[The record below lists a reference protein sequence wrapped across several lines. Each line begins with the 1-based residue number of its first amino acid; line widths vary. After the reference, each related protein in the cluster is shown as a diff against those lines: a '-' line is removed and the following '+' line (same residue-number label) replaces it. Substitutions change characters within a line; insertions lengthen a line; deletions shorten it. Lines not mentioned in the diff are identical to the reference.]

1 MFRYAFLLAASAVA
15 DAPKAAVTVLVAA
28 VDGAQLTLPGSP
40 GGPRRG
46 GSGRYPGSPSRPR
59 ADPPRPGPD
68 ASSPERLPGT
78 AMSKTAYIRTKPHLN
93 IGTMGHVD
101 HGKTTLTAAITKV
114 LAERGAGTFVP
125 FDRIDRAP
133 EEAARGITINIA
145 HVEYETGTRHYAHVD
160 MPGHADYVKNMV
172 TGAAQLD
179 GAILVV
185 SALDGIMPQTAEHV
199 LLARQ
204 VGVDHIVVA
213 LNKADAGD
221 EELTDLVELEV
232 RELLTAHGYGGDAAP
247 VVRVSGLK
255 ALEGDPRWTASIEAL
270 LDAVDT
276 YVPVPERYLDAPFLL
291 PVENVLTIT
300 GRGTVVTGAVERGT
314 VRVGDKVQVLG
325 ADTETVVTGLET
337 FGRPMEE
344 AQAGDNVALL
354 LRGVPRDAVR
364 RGHVV
369 AAPGSVTPSR
379 RFTARL
385 YVLSARE
392 GGRTTPLSTGYRP
405 QFYIRT
411 ADVVGDV
418 DLGEAAVARPG
429 DTVTVTVELGRD
441 VPLEPGLGFAVRE
454 GGRTVG
460 AGTVT
465 EVL

>member
-1 MFRYAFLLAASAVA
+1 M
-15 DAPKAAVTVLVAA
+15 P
-28 VDGAQLTLPGSP
+28 
-40 GGPRRG
+40 
-46 GSGRYPGSPSRPR
+46 
-59 ADPPRPGPD
+59 
-68 ASSPERLPGT
+68 
-78 AMSKTAYIRTKPHLN
+78 KTAYVRTKPHLN

-114 LAERGAGTFVP
+114 LSDRGTGTFVP

-133 EEAARGITINIA
+133 EEAQRGITINIA
-145 HVEYETGTRHYAHVD
+145 HVEYETGTRHYAHID
-160 MPGHADYVKNMV
+160 MPGHADYIKNMV

-185 SALDGIMPQTAEHV
+185 SAVDGIMPQTAEHV

-221 EELTDLVELEV
+221 PELTDLVELEV
-232 RELLTAHGYGGDAAP
+232 RELLSAHGYGGDTVP
-247 VVRVSGLK
+247 VVRVSGLR
-255 ALEGDPRWTASIEAL
+255 ALEGDPRWTAAVEAL

-276 YVPVPERYLDAPFLL
+276 YVPMPVRYTDAPFLL

-314 VRVGDKVQVLG
+314 VRVGDRVSVLG
-325 ADTETVVTGLET
+325 PDTETVVTGLET
-337 FGRPMEE
+337 FGKPMESAE
-344 AQAGDNVALL
+344 AGDNVALL
-354 LRGVPRDAVR
+354 LRGVERDRVR

-379 RFTARL
+379 RFTARV
-385 YVLSARE
+385 YVLSGRE
-392 GGRTTPLSTGYRP
+392 GGRTTPVTTGYRP

-411 ADVVGDV
+411 ADVAGDV

-429 DTVTVTVELGRD
+429 DTVTMAVELGRD
-441 VPLEPGLGFAVRE
+441 VPLEPGLGFAIRE

-465 EVL
+465 ELL

>member
-1 MFRYAFLLAASAVA
+1 
-15 DAPKAAVTVLVAA
+15 
-28 VDGAQLTLPGSP
+28 
-40 GGPRRG
+40 
-46 GSGRYPGSPSRPR
+46 
-59 ADPPRPGPD
+59 
-68 ASSPERLPGT
+68 
-78 AMSKTAYIRTKPHLN
+78 MSKTAYVRTKPHLN

-114 LAERGAGTFVP
+114 LAQRGAGTFVP

-145 HVEYETGTRHYAHVD
+145 HVEYETDTRHYAHVD
-160 MPGHADYVKNMV
+160 MPGHADYVKNMI

-232 RELLTAHGYGGDAAP
+232 RELLTAHGYGGDAVP

-255 ALEGDPRWTASIEAL
+255 ALEGDPRWTASVEAL

-276 YVPVPERYLDAPFLL
+276 YVPMPERYLDAPFLL
-291 PVENVLTIT
+291 SVENVLTIT

-314 VRVGDKVQVLG
+314 VRVGDRVEVLG
-325 ADTETVVTGLET
+325 ASVETVVTGLET
-337 FGRPMEE
+337 FGKPMEE

-354 LRGVPRDAVR
+354 LRGVPRDTVR

-369 AAPGSVTPSR
+369 AAPGSVVPAR
-379 RFTARL
+379 RFSARV

-392 GGRTTPLSTGYRP
+392 GGRSTPLTTGYRP

-418 DLGEAAVARPG
+418 DLGETAVARPG
-429 DTVTVTVELGRD
+429 DTVTMSVELGRD
-441 VPLEPGLGFAVRE
+441 VPLETGLGFAVRE

-465 EVL
+465 AVG

>member
-1 MFRYAFLLAASAVA
+1 M
-15 DAPKAAVTVLVAA
+15 P
-28 VDGAQLTLPGSP
+28 
-40 GGPRRG
+40 
-46 GSGRYPGSPSRPR
+46 
-59 ADPPRPGPD
+59 
-68 ASSPERLPGT
+68 
-78 AMSKTAYIRTKPHLN
+78 KTAYVRTKPHLN

-114 LAERGAGTFVP
+114 LAARGASTFVP
-125 FDRIDRAP
+125 FDRIDKAP
-133 EEAARGITINIA
+133 EEAQRGITINIA
-145 HVEYETGTRHYAHVD
+145 HVEYETDTRHYAHVD
-160 MPGHADYVKNMV
+160 MPGHADYIKNMV

-221 EELTDLVELEV
+221 PELTDLVELEV
-232 RELLTAHGYGGDAAP
+232 RELLTAHGYGGDSVP

-276 YVPVPERYLDAPFLL
+276 YVPMPERYVDAPFLL
-291 PVENVLTIT
+291 PVENVLTIS
-300 GRGTVVTGAVERGT
+300 GRGTVVTGAVERGR
-314 VRVGDKVQVLG
+314 VRLGDRVRLYG
-325 ADTETVVTGLET
+325 AEPGKDTETVVTGLET
-337 FGRPMEE
+337 FGKPMDE

-354 LRGVPRDAVR
+354 LRGVARDAVR

-369 AAPGSVTPSR
+369 AEPGSVRPAR
-379 RFTARL
+379 RFTARV
-385 YVLSARE
+385 YVLSAAE
-392 GGRTTPLSTGYRP
+392 GGRTTPVTTGYRP
-405 QFYIRT
+405 QFYLRT
-411 ADVVGDV
+411 ADVVGDI
-418 DLGEAAVARPG
+418 DLGDAAVARPG
-429 DTVTVTVELGRD
+429 DTLTMTVALGRD
-441 VPLEPGLGFAVRE
+441 VPLEPGLGFAIRE

-465 EVL
+465 SVG

>member
-1 MFRYAFLLAASAVA
+1 M
-15 DAPKAAVTVLVAA
+15 P
-28 VDGAQLTLPGSP
+28 
-40 GGPRRG
+40 
-46 GSGRYPGSPSRPR
+46 
-59 ADPPRPGPD
+59 
-68 ASSPERLPGT
+68 
-78 AMSKTAYIRTKPHLN
+78 KTAYVRTKPHLN

-114 LAERGAGTFVP
+114 LAERGGSTFVP
-125 FDRIDRAP
+125 FDRIDKAP
-133 EEAARGITINIA
+133 EEALRGITINIA
-145 HVEYETGTRHYAHVD
+145 HVEYETDTRHYAHVD

-213 LNKADAGD
+213 INKADAGD

-232 RELLTAHGYGGDAAP
+232 RELLSAHGYGGDSVP
-247 VVRVSGLK
+247 VVRVSGLG

-276 YVPVPERYLDAPFLL
+276 YVPMPERYVDAPFLL
-291 PVENVLTIT
+291 SVENVMTIS
-300 GRGTVVTGAVERGT
+300 GRGTVVTGAVERGR
-314 VRVGDKVQVLG
+314 VRVGDRVRVYG
-325 ADTETVVTGLET
+325 AEDSAKDAETVVTGVET
-337 FGRPMEE
+337 FGKPMDE

-354 LRGVPRDAVR
+354 LRGVARDAVR

-369 AAPGSVTPSR
+369 AEPGSVRPAR
-379 RFTARL
+379 RFTAQV
-385 YVLSARE
+385 YVLSAAE
-392 GGRTTPLSTGYRP
+392 GGRRTPVATGYRP
-405 QFYIRT
+405 QFYLRT
-411 ADVVGDV
+411 ADVVGDI
-418 DLGEAAVARPG
+418 DLGDAAVARPG
-429 DTVTVTVELGRD
+429 DTVTMTVELGRA
-441 VPLEPGLGFAVRE
+441 VPLESGLGFAIRE

-465 EVL
+465 AVEDDA

>member
-1 MFRYAFLLAASAVA
+1 MA
-15 DAPKAAVTVLVAA
+15 
-28 VDGAQLTLPGSP
+28 
-40 GGPRRG
+40 
-46 GSGRYPGSPSRPR
+46 
-59 ADPPRPGPD
+59 
-68 ASSPERLPGT
+68 
-78 AMSKTAYIRTKPHLN
+78 KTAFVRTKPHLN

-114 LAERGAGTFVP
+114 LAERGGASFVP

-133 EEAARGITINIA
+133 EEARRGITINLT
-145 HVEYETGTRHYAHVD
+145 HVEYETDTRHYAHVD
-160 MPGHADYVKNMV
+160 MPGHADYIKNMV

-185 SALDGIMPQTAEHV
+185 SALDGVMPQTAEHV

-221 EELTDLVELEV
+221 PELTDLVELEV

-247 VVRVSGLK
+247 VVRVSGLG
-255 ALEGDPRWTASIEAL
+255 ALEGDPRWTGAVEAL

-276 YVPVPERYLDAPFLL
+276 YVPTPVRYTDAPFLL

-300 GRGTVVTGAVERGT
+300 GRGTVVTGAVERGS
-314 VRVGDKVQVLG
+314 VRLGDRVAILG
-325 ADTETVVTGLET
+325 GDGEPAETVVTGLET
-337 FGRPMEE
+337 FGKPMESAE
-344 AQAGDNVALL
+344 AGDNVALL
-354 LRGVPRDAVR
+354 LRGVPRDGVR

-369 AAPGSVTPSR
+369 AAPGSVSPKR
-379 RFTARL
+379 RFTAQV
-385 YVLSARE
+385 YVLSGRE
-392 GGRTTPLSTGYRP
+392 GGRTTPVATGYRP

-418 DLGEAAVARPG
+418 DLGGAGVARPG
-429 DTVTVTVELGRD
+429 QTVTMTVELGRD
-441 VPLEPGLGFAVRE
+441 VPLEPGLGFAIRE

-465 EVL
+465 AVLG

>member
-1 MFRYAFLLAASAVA
+1 
-15 DAPKAAVTVLVAA
+15 
-28 VDGAQLTLPGSP
+28 
-40 GGPRRG
+40 
-46 GSGRYPGSPSRPR
+46 
-59 ADPPRPGPD
+59 
-68 ASSPERLPGT
+68 
-78 AMSKTAYIRTKPHLN
+78 MSKKAYVRTKPHLN

-114 LAERGAGTFVP
+114 LADRGSGAFVP

-145 HVEYETGTRHYAHVD
+145 HVEYETDTRHYAHVD

-232 RELLTAHGYGGDAAP
+232 RDLLTAHGYGGDSVP

-255 ALEGDPRWTASIEAL
+255 ALEGDPRWTASVEAL

-276 YVPVPERYLDAPFLL
+276 YVPMPERYLDAPFLL

-300 GRGTVVTGAVERGT
+300 GRGTVVTGAVERGV
-314 VRVGDKVQVLG
+314 VRVGDRVEVLG
-325 ADTETVVTGLET
+325 ASVETVVTGLET
-337 FGRPMEE
+337 FGKRMEE

-369 AAPGSVTPSR
+369 AAPGSVVPSR
-379 RFTARL
+379 RFTAQV

-392 GGRTTPLSTGYRP
+392 GGRTTPVSSGYRP

-411 ADVVGDV
+411 ADVVGNV
-418 DLGEAAVARPG
+418 DLGEVAVVRPG
-429 DTVTVTVELGRD
+429 DTVVMTVELGRD
-441 VPLEPGLGFAVRE
+441 VPLEAGLGFAMRE

-460 AGTVT
+460 AGAVT
-465 EVL
+465 AVG

>member
-1 MFRYAFLLAASAVA
+1 M
-15 DAPKAAVTVLVAA
+15 P
-28 VDGAQLTLPGSP
+28 
-40 GGPRRG
+40 
-46 GSGRYPGSPSRPR
+46 
-59 ADPPRPGPD
+59 
-68 ASSPERLPGT
+68 
-78 AMSKTAYIRTKPHLN
+78 KTAYVRTKPHLN

-114 LAERGAGTFVP
+114 LAGRGAGAFVP

-145 HVEYETGTRHYAHVD
+145 HVEYETDTRHYAHID
-160 MPGHADYVKNMV
+160 MPGHADYVKNMI

-232 RELLTAHGYGGDAAP
+232 RELLTAHGYGGDAVP

-255 ALEGDPRWTASIEAL
+255 ALEGDLRWTASVEAL

-276 YVPVPERYLDAPFLL
+276 YVPTPERYLDAPFLL
-291 PVENVLTIT
+291 SVENVLTIT

-314 VRVGDKVQVLG
+314 VRVGDRVEVLG
-325 ADTETVVTGLET
+325 ASVETVVTGLET
-337 FGRPMEE
+337 FGKPMEE

-354 LRGVPRDAVR
+354 LRGVARDTVR

-369 AAPGSVTPSR
+369 AAPGSVVPAR
-379 RFTARL
+379 RFSARV

-392 GGRTTPLSTGYRP
+392 GGRSTPLTTGYRP

-418 DLGEAAVARPG
+418 DLGENAVARPG
-429 DTVTVTVELGRD
+429 DTVTMSVELGRE

-465 EVL
+465 AVG

>member
-1 MFRYAFLLAASAVA
+1 MA
-15 DAPKAAVTVLVAA
+15 
-28 VDGAQLTLPGSP
+28 
-40 GGPRRG
+40 
-46 GSGRYPGSPSRPR
+46 
-59 ADPPRPGPD
+59 
-68 ASSPERLPGT
+68 
-78 AMSKTAYIRTKPHLN
+78 KTAFVRTKPHLN

-114 LAERGAGTFVP
+114 LAERGGASFVP

-133 EEAARGITINIA
+133 EEARRGITINLT
-145 HVEYETGTRHYAHVD
+145 HVEYETDTRHYAHVD

-185 SALDGIMPQTAEHV
+185 SALDGVMPQTAEHV

-221 EELTDLVELEV
+221 PELTDLVELEV
-232 RELLTAHGYGGDAAP
+232 RELLTANGYGGDSAP
-247 VVRVSGLK
+247 VVRVSGLG
-255 ALEGDPRWTASIEAL
+255 ALDGDPRWTSSIETL

-276 YVPVPERYLDAPFLL
+276 YVPMPVRYTDAPFLM

-314 VRVGDKVQVLG
+314 VAMGDRVALLGGDG
-325 ADTETVVTGLET
+325 AAVESVVTGLET
-337 FGRPMEE
+337 FGKPMDCAE
-344 AQAGDNVALL
+344 AGDNVALL

-364 RGHVV
+364 RGDVV
-369 AAPGSVTPSR
+369 AAPGSVVPRR
-379 RFTARL
+379 RFTARV

-392 GGRTTPLSTGYRP
+392 GGRTTPVTTGYRP

-418 DLGEAAVARPG
+418 DLGEAGRAQPG
-429 DTVTVTVELGRD
+429 DTVTMTVELGRD
-441 VPLEPGLGFAVRE
+441 VPLESGLGFAIRE

-465 EVL
+465 EVG

>member
-1 MFRYAFLLAASAVA
+1 
-15 DAPKAAVTVLVAA
+15 
-28 VDGAQLTLPGSP
+28 
-40 GGPRRG
+40 
-46 GSGRYPGSPSRPR
+46 
-59 ADPPRPGPD
+59 
-68 ASSPERLPGT
+68 
-78 AMSKTAYIRTKPHLN
+78 MSKTAYVRTKPHLN

-114 LAERGAGTFVP
+114 LSERGSGAFVP

-133 EEAARGITINIA
+133 EEARRGITINIA
-145 HVEYETGTRHYAHVD
+145 HVEYETDTRHYAHVD

-221 EELTDLVELEV
+221 DELTDLVELEV
-232 RELLTAHGYGGDAAP
+232 RELLTAHGYGGDTVP

-255 ALEGDPRWTASIEAL
+255 ALEGDPRWTGAVEAL

-276 YVPVPERYLDAPFLL
+276 YVPMPVRYVDAPFLMS
-291 PVENVLTIT
+291 VENVLTIT

-314 VRVGDKVQVLG
+314 VRIGDRVQVLG
-325 ADTETVVTGLET
+325 ADGLETVVTGLET
-337 FGRPMEE
+337 FGKPMDS

-369 AAPGSVTPSR
+369 AEPGSVVPRR
-379 RFTARL
+379 RFTAQV
-385 YVLSARE
+385 YVLSGRE
-392 GGRTTPLSTGYRP
+392 GGRATPVSTGYRP

-411 ADVVGDV
+411 ADVVGDI
-418 DLGEAAVARPG
+418 DLGDAAVARPG
-429 DTVTVTVELGRD
+429 ETVTMTVELGRD
-441 VPLEPGLGFAVRE
+441 VPLEAGLGFAIRE

>member
-1 MFRYAFLLAASAVA
+1 
-15 DAPKAAVTVLVAA
+15 
-28 VDGAQLTLPGSP
+28 
-40 GGPRRG
+40 
-46 GSGRYPGSPSRPR
+46 
-59 ADPPRPGPD
+59 
-68 ASSPERLPGT
+68 
-78 AMSKTAYIRTKPHLN
+78 MSKTAYVRTKPHLN

-114 LAERGAGTFVP
+114 LAERGSGTFVP

-145 HVEYETGTRHYAHVD
+145 HVEYETDTRHYAHVD

-221 EELTDLVELEV
+221 EELIDLVELEV
-232 RELLTAHGYGGDAAP
+232 RDLLSQHGYGGDTAP

-255 ALEGDPRWTASIEAL
+255 ALEGDPQWTASIEAL

-276 YVPVPERYLDAPFLL
+276 YVPMPERYVDAPFLL
-291 PVENVLTIT
+291 SVENVLTIT

-314 VRVGDKVQVLG
+314 VRVGDRVEVLG
-325 ADTETVVTGLET
+325 AGLETVVTGLET
-337 FGRPMEE
+337 FGKPMED

-369 AAPGSVTPSR
+369 AAPGSVTPRS
-379 RFTARL
+379 RFTAQV

-392 GGRTTPLSTGYRP
+392 GGRTTPVVTGYRP

-411 ADVVGDV
+411 ADVVGDI
-418 DLGEAAVARPG
+418 DLGEVRVARPG
-429 DTVTVTVELGRD
+429 ETVAMTVELGRE
-441 VPLEPGLGFAVRE
+441 VPLEPGLGFAIRE

-465 EVL
+465 AVS

>member
-1 MFRYAFLLAASAVA
+1 MA
-15 DAPKAAVTVLVAA
+15 
-28 VDGAQLTLPGSP
+28 
-40 GGPRRG
+40 
-46 GSGRYPGSPSRPR
+46 
-59 ADPPRPGPD
+59 
-68 ASSPERLPGT
+68 
-78 AMSKTAYIRTKPHLN
+78 KTAFVRTKPHLN

-114 LAERGAGTFVP
+114 LARRGGASFVP

-133 EEAARGITINIA
+133 EEARRGITINLT
-145 HVEYETGTRHYAHVD
+145 HVEYETDTRHYAHVD
-160 MPGHADYVKNMV
+160 MPGHADYIKNMV

-185 SALDGIMPQTAEHV
+185 SALDGVMPQTAEHV

-221 EELTDLVELEV
+221 PELTDLVELEV
-232 RELLTAHGYGGDAAP
+232 RELLTAHGYGGDGAP
-247 VVRVSGLK
+247 VVRVSGLG
-255 ALEGDPRWTASIEAL
+255 ALEGDPRWTGAIEAL

-276 YVPVPERYLDAPFLL
+276 YVPTPVRYTDAPFLL

-300 GRGTVVTGAVERGT
+300 GRGTVVTGAVERGG
-314 VRVGDKVQVLG
+314 VRLGDRVALLG
-325 ADTETVVTGLET
+325 GDGEPIETVVTGLET
-337 FGRPMEE
+337 FGKPMESAE
-344 AQAGDNVALL
+344 AGDNVALL
-354 LRGVPRDAVR
+354 LRGVPRDGVR

-369 AAPGSVTPSR
+369 AAPGSVTPKR
-379 RFTARL
+379 RFRAQV
-385 YVLSARE
+385 YVLSGRE
-392 GGRTTPLSTGYRP
+392 GGRTTPVASGYRP

-418 DLGEAAVARPG
+418 DLGLAGVARPG
-429 DTVTVTVELGRD
+429 ETVTMTVELGRD
-441 VPLEPGLGFAVRE
+441 VPLEAGLGFAIRE

-465 EVL
+465 AVLG

>member
-1 MFRYAFLLAASAVA
+1 MA
-15 DAPKAAVTVLVAA
+15 
-28 VDGAQLTLPGSP
+28 
-40 GGPRRG
+40 
-46 GSGRYPGSPSRPR
+46 
-59 ADPPRPGPD
+59 
-68 ASSPERLPGT
+68 
-78 AMSKTAYIRTKPHLN
+78 KTAFVRTKPHLN

-114 LAERGAGTFVP
+114 LAERGGASFVP

-133 EEAARGITINIA
+133 EEARRGITINLT
-145 HVEYETGTRHYAHVD
+145 HVEYETDTRHYAHVD

-185 SALDGIMPQTAEHV
+185 SALDGVMPQTAEHV

-221 EELTDLVELEV
+221 PELTDLVELEV
-232 RELLTAHGYGGDAAP
+232 RELLTANGYGGDGAP
-247 VVRVSGLK
+247 LVRVSGLG
-255 ALEGDPRWTASIEAL
+255 ALEGDPRWTGAIEAL

-276 YVPVPERYLDAPFLL
+276 YVPMPVRYTDAPFLL

-300 GRGTVVTGAVERGT
+300 GRGTVVTGAVERGS
-314 VRVGDKVQVLG
+314 VRTGDRVSVLG
-325 ADTETVVTGLET
+325 GDGEPVETVVTGLET
-337 FGRPMEE
+337 FGKPMESAE
-344 AQAGDNVALL
+344 AGDNVALL
-354 LRGVPRDAVR
+354 LRGVPRDGVR
-364 RGHVV
+364 RGQVV
-369 AAPGSVTPSR
+369 AAPGSVVPKR
-379 RFTARL
+379 RFSARV

-392 GGRTTPLSTGYRP
+392 GGRTTPVASGYRP

-418 DLGEAAVARPG
+418 DLGAAGVARPG
-429 DTVTVTVELGRD
+429 ETVEMTVELGRD
-441 VPLEPGLGFAVRE
+441 VPLESGLGFAIRE

-465 EVL
+465 AVLG

>member
-1 MFRYAFLLAASAVA
+1 
-15 DAPKAAVTVLVAA
+15 
-28 VDGAQLTLPGSP
+28 
-40 GGPRRG
+40 
-46 GSGRYPGSPSRPR
+46 
-59 ADPPRPGPD
+59 
-68 ASSPERLPGT
+68 
-78 AMSKTAYIRTKPHLN
+78 MSKTAYVRTKPHLN

-114 LAERGAGTFVP
+114 LAERGTGSFVP

-145 HVEYETGTRHYAHVD
+145 HVEYETDTRHYAHVD

-213 LNKADAGD
+213 INKADAGD

-232 RELLTAHGYGGDAAP
+232 RDLLSAHGYGGDSAP

-255 ALEGDPRWTASIEAL
+255 ALEGDPRWTASVDAL

-276 YVPVPERYLDAPFLL
+276 YVPMPERYLDAPFLL

-314 VRVGDKVQVLG
+314 VRVGDRVEVLG
-325 ADTETVVTGLET
+325 AEAETVVTGLET
-337 FGRPMEE
+337 FGKPMEE

-369 AAPGSVTPSR
+369 AAPGSVVPSR

-418 DLGEAAVARPG
+418 DLGEAGVARPG

-441 VPLEPGLGFAVRE
+441 VPLEAGLGFAVRE

-465 EVL
+465 SVG

>member
-1 MFRYAFLLAASAVA
+1 
-15 DAPKAAVTVLVAA
+15 
-28 VDGAQLTLPGSP
+28 
-40 GGPRRG
+40 
-46 GSGRYPGSPSRPR
+46 
-59 ADPPRPGPD
+59 
-68 ASSPERLPGT
+68 
-78 AMSKTAYIRTKPHLN
+78 MSKTAYVRTKPHLN

-114 LAERGAGTFVP
+114 LAERGSGTFVP

-145 HVEYETGTRHYAHVD
+145 HVEYETDTRHYAHVD

-204 VGVDHIVVA
+204 VGVDHVVVA
-213 LNKADAGD
+213 LNKADAAD
-221 EELTDLVELEV
+221 EELVELVELEV
-232 RELLTAHGYGGDAAP
+232 RELLTAHGYGGDAVP

-276 YVPVPERYLDAPFLL
+276 YVPMPERYLDAPFLM

-300 GRGTVVTGAVERGT
+300 GRGTVVTGAIERGT
-314 VRVGDKVQVLG
+314 VRVGDRVEVLG
-325 ADTETVVTGLET
+325 AAVETVVTGVET
-337 FGRPMEE
+337 FGKPMEE

-369 AAPGSVTPSR
+369 AAPGSVVPSR
-379 RFTARL
+379 RFTAQV

-392 GGRTTPLSTGYRP
+392 GGRTTPVSTGYRP

-418 DLGEAAVARPG
+418 DLGEVAVARPG
-429 DTVTVTVELGRD
+429 ERVVMTVELGRD
-441 VPLEPGLGFAVRE
+441 VPLEAGLGFAIRE

-465 EVL
+465 AVV

>member
-1 MFRYAFLLAASAVA
+1 
-15 DAPKAAVTVLVAA
+15 
-28 VDGAQLTLPGSP
+28 
-40 GGPRRG
+40 
-46 GSGRYPGSPSRPR
+46 
-59 ADPPRPGPD
+59 
-68 ASSPERLPGT
+68 
-78 AMSKTAYIRTKPHLN
+78 MSKTAYVRTKPHLN

-114 LAERGAGTFVP
+114 LAERGGGSFVP

-133 EEAARGITINIA
+133 EEAARGITINLA
-145 HVEYETGTRHYAHVD
+145 HVEYETDTRHYAHVD

-232 RELLTAHGYGGDAAP
+232 RELLSAHGYGGDAAP
-247 VVRVSGLK
+247 VVRVSGLR
-255 ALEGDPRWTASIEAL
+255 ALEGDPRWTASIDAL

-276 YVPVPERYLDAPFLL
+276 YVPMPERYVDAPFLL

-314 VRVGDKVQVLG
+314 IRVGERVEVLG
-325 ADTETVVTGLET
+325 AGVETVVTGLET
-337 FGRPMEE
+337 FGRPMPE

-369 AAPGSVTPSR
+369 AAPGSVVPAR
-379 RFTARL
+379 RFTARV

-392 GGRTTPLSTGYRP
+392 GGRTTPVFTGYRP
-405 QFYIRT
+405 QFYLRT

-418 DLGEAAVARPG
+418 DLGATAVARPG
-429 DTVTVTVELGRD
+429 DTVTMTVELGRE
-441 VPLEPGLGFAVRE
+441 VPLEPGLGFAIRE

-465 EVL
+465 EVG

>member
-1 MFRYAFLLAASAVA
+1 M
-15 DAPKAAVTVLVAA
+15 P
-28 VDGAQLTLPGSP
+28 
-40 GGPRRG
+40 
-46 GSGRYPGSPSRPR
+46 
-59 ADPPRPGPD
+59 
-68 ASSPERLPGT
+68 
-78 AMSKTAYIRTKPHLN
+78 KTAYVRTKPHLN

-114 LAERGAGTFVP
+114 LAERGSGTFVP

-145 HVEYETGTRHYAHVD
+145 HVEYETDTRHYAHVD

-213 LNKADAGD
+213 LNKADGAGD
-221 EELTDLVELEV
+221 EELIDLVELEV
-232 RELLTAHGYGGDAAP
+232 RDLLTQHGYAGDSVP
-247 VVRVSGLK
+247 VVRVSGLR

-276 YVPVPERYLDAPFLL
+276 YVPMPERYLDAPFLL

-314 VRVGDKVQVLG
+314 VRIGDRVEVLG
-325 ADTETVVTGLET
+325 AELESVVTGLET
-337 FGRPMEE
+337 FGKPMEE

-354 LRGVPRDAVR
+354 LRGVARDAVR

-369 AAPGSVTPSR
+369 AAPGSVVPRR
-379 RFTARL
+379 RFSAQV

-392 GGRTTPLSTGYRP
+392 GGRTTPVSTGYRP

-418 DLGEAAVARPG
+418 DLGEVAVARPG
-429 DTVTVTVELGRD
+429 ETVTMTVELGRD
-441 VPLEPGLGFAVRE
+441 VPLEPGLGFAIRE

-465 EVL
+465 AVS

>member
-1 MFRYAFLLAASAVA
+1 M
-15 DAPKAAVTVLVAA
+15 P
-28 VDGAQLTLPGSP
+28 
-40 GGPRRG
+40 
-46 GSGRYPGSPSRPR
+46 
-59 ADPPRPGPD
+59 
-68 ASSPERLPGT
+68 
-78 AMSKTAYIRTKPHLN
+78 KTAYVRTKPHLN

-114 LAERGAGTFVP
+114 LSARGTGTFVP

-145 HVEYETGTRHYAHVD
+145 HVEYETDTRHYAHVD
-160 MPGHADYVKNMV
+160 MPGHADYIKNMV

-221 EELTDLVELEV
+221 DELTDLVELEV
-232 RELLTAHGYGGDAAP
+232 RELLTAQGYGGDTTP
-247 VVRVSGLK
+247 VVRVSGLR
-255 ALEGDPRWTASIEAL
+255 ALAGDPRWTASIEAL

-276 YVPVPERYLDAPFLL
+276 YVPVPVRYTDAPFLL

-314 VRVGDKVQVLG
+314 VRVGDKVEVLG
-325 ADTETVVTGLET
+325 ADQGAQISTVTGLET
-337 FGRPMEE
+337 FGKPMESAE
-344 AQAGDNVALL
+344 AGDNVALL
-354 LRGVPRDAVR
+354 LRGMPRDAIR

-369 AAPGSVTPSR
+369 AAPDSVVPSR
-379 RFTARL
+379 RFTARV

-392 GGRTTPLSTGYRP
+392 GGRTTPVTSGYRP

-411 ADVVGDV
+411 GDVVGDV
-418 DLGEAAVARPG
+418 DLGERAVARPG
-429 DTVTVTVELGRD
+429 DTVTMTVELGRD
-441 VPLEPGLGFAVRE
+441 VPLEAGLGFAIRE

-465 EVL
+465 SLL

>member
-1 MFRYAFLLAASAVA
+1 MA
-15 DAPKAAVTVLVAA
+15 
-28 VDGAQLTLPGSP
+28 
-40 GGPRRG
+40 
-46 GSGRYPGSPSRPR
+46 
-59 ADPPRPGPD
+59 
-68 ASSPERLPGT
+68 
-78 AMSKTAYIRTKPHLN
+78 KTAFARTKPHLN

-114 LAERGAGTFVP
+114 LAERGGASYVAFE
-125 FDRIDRAP
+125 RIDRAP
-133 EEAARGITINIA
+133 EEARRGITINLT
-145 HVEYETGTRHYAHVD
+145 HVEYETDTRHYAHVD
-160 MPGHADYVKNMV
+160 MPGHADYIKNMV

-185 SALDGIMPQTAEHV
+185 SALDGVMPQTAEHV

-221 EELTDLVELEV
+221 PELTDLVELEV

-247 VVRVSGLK
+247 VVRVSGLG
-255 ALEGDPRWTASIEAL
+255 ALEGDPRWTGAVEAL

-276 YVPVPERYLDAPFLL
+276 YVPMPVRYTDAPFLL
-291 PVENVLTIT
+291 SVENVLTIT

-314 VRVGDKVQVLG
+314 VRLGDRVSVLG
-325 ADTETVVTGLET
+325 GDGEPVETVVTGLET
-337 FGRPMEE
+337 FGKPMESAE
-344 AQAGDNVALL
+344 AGDNVALL
-354 LRGVPRDAVR
+354 LRGVHRDGVR

-369 AAPGSVTPSR
+369 AAPGSVMPGR
-379 RFTARL
+379 RFTAQV

-392 GGRTTPLSTGYRP
+392 GGRSTAIASGYRP

-418 DLGEAAVARPG
+418 DLGAAGVARPG
-429 DTVTVTVELGRD
+429 ETVTMTVELGRD
-441 VPLEPGLGFAVRE
+441 VPLESGLGFAIRE

-465 EVL
+465 RVG

>member
-1 MFRYAFLLAASAVA
+1 
-15 DAPKAAVTVLVAA
+15 
-28 VDGAQLTLPGSP
+28 
-40 GGPRRG
+40 
-46 GSGRYPGSPSRPR
+46 
-59 ADPPRPGPD
+59 
-68 ASSPERLPGT
+68 
-78 AMSKTAYIRTKPHLN
+78 MSKTAYVRTKPHLN

-145 HVEYETGTRHYAHVD
+145 HVEYETDTRHYAHVD

-232 RELLTAHGYGGDAAP
+232 RDLLSAHGYGGDSAP

-255 ALEGDPRWTASIEAL
+255 ALEGDPRWTGSIDAL

-276 YVPVPERYLDAPFLL
+276 YVPMPERYLDAPFLL

-314 VRVGDKVQVLG
+314 VRVGDRVEVLG
-325 ADTETVVTGLET
+325 ASVETVVTGVET
-337 FGRPMEE
+337 FGKPMEE

-369 AAPGSVTPSR
+369 AAPGSVVPSR
-379 RFTARL
+379 RFTAQV

-392 GGRTTPLSTGYRP
+392 GGRTTPVSSGYRP

-411 ADVVGDV
+411 ADVVGDI
-418 DLGEAAVARPG
+418 DLGEVGVARPG
-429 DTVTVTVELGRD
+429 ETVTMTVELGRD

-460 AGTVT
+460 AGTVSA
-465 EVL
+465 LL

>member
-1 MFRYAFLLAASAVA
+1 M
-15 DAPKAAVTVLVAA
+15 P
-28 VDGAQLTLPGSP
+28 
-40 GGPRRG
+40 
-46 GSGRYPGSPSRPR
+46 
-59 ADPPRPGPD
+59 
-68 ASSPERLPGT
+68 
-78 AMSKTAYIRTKPHLN
+78 KTAYVRTKPHLN

-114 LAERGAGTFVP
+114 LAERGSGTFVP

-145 HVEYETGTRHYAHVD
+145 HVEYETDTRHYAHVD

-213 LNKADAGD
+213 LNKADASGD
-221 EELTDLVELEV
+221 EELIDLVELEV
-232 RELLTAHGYGGDAAP
+232 RELLSAHGYGGESVP

-255 ALEGDPRWTASIEAL
+255 ALEGDPRWTAAIDAL

-276 YVPVPERYLDAPFLL
+276 YVPMPERYLDAPFLL

-314 VRVGDKVQVLG
+314 IRVGDRVEVLG
-325 ADTETVVTGLET
+325 AAVDTVVTGLET
-337 FGRPMEE
+337 FGKPMDE

-364 RGHVV
+364 RGHIV
-369 AAPGSVTPSR
+369 AAPGSVVPSR
-379 RFTARL
+379 RFSAQV
-385 YVLSARE
+385 YVLSTGE
-392 GGRTTPLSTGYRP
+392 GGRTTPVSTGYRP

-418 DLGEAAVARPG
+418 DLGERVAARPG
-429 DTVTVTVELGRD
+429 DTVTMTVELGRE
-441 VPLEPGLGFAVRE
+441 VPLEPGLGFAIRE

-465 EVL
+465 SVG

>member
-1 MFRYAFLLAASAVA
+1 M
-15 DAPKAAVTVLVAA
+15 P
-28 VDGAQLTLPGSP
+28 
-40 GGPRRG
+40 
-46 GSGRYPGSPSRPR
+46 
-59 ADPPRPGPD
+59 
-68 ASSPERLPGT
+68 
-78 AMSKTAYIRTKPHLN
+78 KTAYVRTKPHLN

-114 LAERGAGTFVP
+114 LAERGSGTFVP
-125 FDRIDRAP
+125 FDRIDKAP
-133 EEAARGITINIA
+133 EEAQRGITINIA
-145 HVEYETGTRHYAHVD
+145 HVEYETDTRHYAHVD

-213 LNKADAGD
+213 INKADAGD

-232 RELLTAHGYGGDAAP
+232 RDLLSAHGYGGDSVP

-255 ALEGDPRWTASIEAL
+255 ALEGDPRWTASVEAL

-276 YVPVPERYLDAPFLL
+276 YVPMPERYVDAPFLL
-291 PVENVLTIT
+291 SVENVMTIS
-300 GRGTVVTGAVERGT
+300 GRGTVVTGAVERGR
-314 VRVGDKVQVLG
+314 VRVGDRVRVYG
-325 ADTETVVTGLET
+325 TAEEVETVVTGVET
-337 FGRPMEE
+337 FGKPMDE

-354 LRGVPRDAVR
+354 LRGVARDAVR

-369 AAPGSVTPSR
+369 AAPDSVRPAR
-379 RFTARL
+379 RFTAQV
-385 YVLSARE
+385 YVLSAAE
-392 GGRTTPLSTGYRP
+392 GGRSTPVATGYRP
-405 QFYIRT
+405 QFYLRT
-411 ADVVGDV
+411 ADVVGDI

-441 VPLEPGLGFAVRE
+441 VPLESGLGFAIRE

-465 EVL
+465 SVE

>member
-1 MFRYAFLLAASAVA
+1 
-15 DAPKAAVTVLVAA
+15 
-28 VDGAQLTLPGSP
+28 
-40 GGPRRG
+40 
-46 GSGRYPGSPSRPR
+46 
-59 ADPPRPGPD
+59 
-68 ASSPERLPGT
+68 
-78 AMSKTAYIRTKPHLN
+78 MSKTAYVRTKPHLN

-133 EEAARGITINIA
+133 EEAARGITINVA
-145 HVEYETGTRHYAHVD
+145 HVEYETDTRHYAHVD

-213 LNKADAGD
+213 LNKADAVDDGED
-221 EELTDLVELEV
+221 AVLTDLVELEV
-232 RELLTAHGYGGDAAP
+232 RDLLTAHGYGGDAVP

-255 ALEGDPRWTASIEAL
+255 ALEGDPRWTASVEAL

-276 YVPVPERYLDAPFLL
+276 YVPMPERYLDAPFLL

-314 VRVGDKVQVLG
+314 VRVGDRVEVLG
-325 ADTETVVTGLET
+325 AGAETVVTGLET

-354 LRGVPRDAVR
+354 LRGVARDTVR

-369 AAPGSVTPSR
+369 AAPGSVVPAR
-379 RFTARL
+379 RFRARV
-385 YVLSARE
+385 YMLSARE
-392 GGRTTPLSTGYRP
+392 GGRSTPLTTGYRP
-405 QFYIRT
+405 QFYLRT

-429 DTVTVTVELGRD
+429 DTVTMTVELGRE
-441 VPLEPGLGFAVRE
+441 VPLETGLGFAVRE

-465 EVL
+465 AVE

>member
-1 MFRYAFLLAASAVA
+1 M
-15 DAPKAAVTVLVAA
+15 P
-28 VDGAQLTLPGSP
+28 
-40 GGPRRG
+40 
-46 GSGRYPGSPSRPR
+46 
-59 ADPPRPGPD
+59 
-68 ASSPERLPGT
+68 
-78 AMSKTAYIRTKPHLN
+78 KTAYVRTKPHLN

-114 LAERGAGTFVP
+114 LADRGTGAFVP

-145 HVEYETGTRHYAHVD
+145 HVEYETDTRHYAHVD

-232 RELLTAHGYGGDAAP
+232 RDLLTAHGYGGDSVP
-247 VVRVSGLK
+247 VVRVSGLR

-276 YVPVPERYLDAPFLL
+276 YVPMPERYLDAPFLL

-300 GRGTVVTGAVERGT
+300 GRGTVVTGAVERGV
-314 VRVGDKVQVLG
+314 VRVGDKVEVLG
-325 ADTETVVTGLET
+325 ASVETVVTGLET
-337 FGRPMEE
+337 FGKPMEE

-369 AAPGSVTPSR
+369 AAPGSVVPGR
-379 RFTARL
+379 RFTARV

-392 GGRTTPLSTGYRP
+392 GGRTTAVSSGYRP
-405 QFYIRT
+405 QFYLRT
-411 ADVVGDV
+411 ADVVGVV

-429 DTVTVTVELGRD
+429 DTVVMTVELGRD
-441 VPLEPGLGFAVRE
+441 VPLEAGLGFAIRE

-465 EVL
+465 EVG